1 MSRISEEKREA
12 RQVKILD
19 ATTCCFAMKK
29 RISIMADSTS
39 TKERGHT
46 YTPDN
51 GVAVRLVAAQEMK
64 QSKSVGMLERELG
77 A

>member
-1 MSRISEEKREA
+1 LNLIGHLLRA
-12 RQVKILD
+12 
-19 ATTCCFAMKK
+19 A
-29 RISIMADSTS
+29 
-39 TKERGHT
+39 TKERGSHLHQQKRGGHT

-51 GVAVRLVAAQEMK
+51 GGAVRLVAAEEMK

>member
-1 MSRISEEKREA
+1 LEYA
-12 RQVKILD
+12 NY
-19 ATTCCFAMKK
+19 
-29 RISIMADSTS
+29 TS
-39 TKERGHT
+39 TRE

-51 GVAVRLVAAQEMK
+51 GGAVRLVAAEEMK

>member
-1 MSRISEEKREA
+1 MGFHIWGIEA
-12 RQVKILD
+12 KER
-19 ATTCCFAMKK
+19 A
-29 RISIMADSTS
+29 
-39 TKERGHT
+39 KERGHT

-51 GVAVRLVAAQEMK
+51 GGAVRLVAAEEMK

>member
-1 MSRISEEKREA
+1 
-12 RQVKILD
+12 
-19 ATTCCFAMKK
+19 
-29 RISIMADSTS
+29 MADSTS

-51 GVAVRLVAAQEMK
+51 GGAVRLVAAEEMK

>member
-1 MSRISEEKREA
+1 MLA
-12 RQVKILD
+12 
-19 ATTCCFAMKK
+19 A
-29 RISIMADSTS
+29 
-39 TKERGHT
+39 KERGHT

-51 GVAVRLVAAQEMK
+51 GGAVRLVAAEEMK